1 MTTLETKRAERG
13 TFDTRRSG
21 RHRRGGPSQVAA
33 AFSDWLHQPHDYQW
47 IVRHRSVRHL
57 HPVIRSVFSLATI
70 IFAMTS
76 AIMLFSPRGPHTVE
90 ARLWVVFVLFV
101 QVGVA
106 VTLMVCPVPNKAGF
120 IAFGV
125 FGDVGL
131 ASVLACYDATGA
143 IIGSALFV
151 IIGAYCTFFLSP
163 RWVVAHLLFTCSFAI
178 YSAYRGWSTSG
189 EHPATTLAA
198 LTVILTS
205 IAGVPIF
212 AHIAWTAIAGDARSS
227 SRDPLTGLL
236 NRRGLDSA
244 VRDLWRESIDR
255 QVSIAVA
262 MVDVDKFKAVN
273 DVYGHD
279 AGDEVLVNISRR
291 LETGV
296 GDRGVVARTG
306 GEEFVVVVSGSRHDI
321 ERTLSAVVALVN
333 DPRDAVPVTA
343 SVGVAVLES
352 TSVLWHAGNTIIA
365 RMLRMSDAMMY
376 RSKTCGGNRL
386 SVHSM

>member
-1 MTTLETKRAERG
+1 MTTLEAKAVERDSFG
-13 TFDTRRSG
+13 TRRTG
-21 RHRRGGPSQVAA
+21 RHRRGGLSQLAA
-33 AFSDWLHQPHDYQW
+33 SFSDWFHQPHDYQW
-47 IVRHRSVRHL
+47 IVKHRSVRHL
-57 HPVIRSVFSLATI
+57 HSVIRSVFALATL
-70 IFAMTS
+70 IFALTS
-76 AIMLFSPRGPHTVE
+76 SIMLFSPRGPQTVE

-106 VTLMVCPVPNKAGF
+106 VALVKCHVPNKAGF
-120 IAFGV
+120 IGFGV

-131 ASVLACYDATGA
+131 ASVLAFYDTTAA

-163 RWVVAHLLFTCSFAI
+163 RWVVAHLVFSCGFVVCSAFH
-178 YSAYRGWSTSG
+178 GWSTTG
-189 EHPATTLAA
+189 EAAATTLAV

-244 VRDLWRESIDR
+244 VLDMWQEANATQS
-255 QVSIAVA
+255 SIAVA

-279 AGDEVLVNISRR
+279 AGDEVLVNISHR
-291 LETGV
+291 LEVGV
-296 GDRGVVARTG
+296 GSRGVVARTG
-306 GEEFVVVVSGSRHDI
+306 GEEFVVVLRGHRGEL
-321 ERTLSAVVALVN
+321 ERTLTDVVSLVN
-333 DPRDAVPVTA
+333 NSDDNVPVTA
-343 SVGVAVLES
+343 SVGVAVLDS
-352 TSVLWHAGNTIIA
+352 GSVLWQAGNTILS
-365 RMLRMSDAMMY
+365 RMMRMSDAMMY
-376 RSKTCGGNRL
+376 RSKSSGGNQL
-386 SVHSM
+386 TTHTM